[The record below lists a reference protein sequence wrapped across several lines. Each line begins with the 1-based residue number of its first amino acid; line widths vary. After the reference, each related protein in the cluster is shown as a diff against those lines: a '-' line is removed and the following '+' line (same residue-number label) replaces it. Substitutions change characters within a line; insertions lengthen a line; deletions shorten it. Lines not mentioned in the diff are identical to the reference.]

1 MSTGDQRSGREAD
14 GLSSLPAR
22 PEVPRTRPAAGAAR
36 PPRLAHGLRR
46 GDEEEA
52 VAGSAKRERQLAR
65 ERYLRQQE
73 RRAQANA
80 RRRRNQQVAAVVVA
94 VALVIGG
101 VVGLA
106 TFLGDDETTVAGSAP
121 SATPSDSGLSPSPSA
136 TASTT
141 APAAAGCTYTKAG
154 DASKDVG
161 LPAYD
166 KSKAASYRKP
176 FTATLK
182 TNVGDIVIKM
192 AADKAPCTTNSFRHL
207 ATKKFYDSTPCHRLT
222 TANIF
227 VLQCGDPTGSGG
239 GGPGYQFGVENPPAD
254 GMYPAGTVAM
264 ARTQD
269 PGSNGSQFFLVYKD
283 TQLVDDNGYTVFGTV
298 TKGLDVVRKVAA
310 AGADD
315 ANAAGDGAP
324 KEKVT
329 IQSVT
334 IGKG

>member
-1 MSTGDQRSGREAD
+1 M
-14 GLSSLPAR
+14 
-22 PEVPRTRPAAGAAR
+22 
-36 PPRLAHGLRR
+36 
-46 GDEEEA
+46 
-52 VAGSAKRERQLAR
+52 AGSAKRERQLAR

-73 RRAQANA
+73 RRARANA
-80 RRRRNQQVAAVVVA
+80 RRRRNQQVGAVVVA

-106 TFLGDDETTVAGSAP
+106 KFLGGDDTTVASSKP
-121 SATPSDSGLSPSPSA
+121 SATPSDSGLSPSAST
-136 TASTT
+136 TASTS
-141 APAAAGCTYTKAG
+141 APAAAGCTYTKASEP
-154 DASKDVG
+154 ASKDVG

-166 KSKAASYRKP
+166 KAKAASYRKP
-176 FTATLK
+176 FTATIR
-182 TNVGDIVIKM
+182 TNRGDIVIRM

-207 ATKKFYDSTPCHRLT
+207 ASKKFYDSTSCHRLT

-239 GGPGYQFGVENPPAD
+239 GGPGYQFGVENAPAD

-283 TQLVDDNGYTVFGTV
+283 TKLVDDNGYTVFGTV
-298 TKGLDVVRKVAA
+298 TKGLDVVSKVAA
-310 AGADD
+310 AGSDD

-329 IQSVT
+329 IESVI